1 MKSYLKLVKH
11 IYTKGFDKTDRTGV
25 GTRSSFGHSLKFNL
39 QKEFPIVKA
48 KFTSFKMI
56 KTELLWLL
64 SGNTNIK
71 FLVDNNCHIWDDWA
85 DENGDLGPV
94 YGSQW
99 RAWKTPNGETIDQ
112 IANVIHELKNNPDSR
127 RIMVNAWNVA
137 DIQHM
142 KLPPCH
148 FVFNFNTR
156 LLSHKERLK
165 IFRKLYPDNNIN
177 TFSKESQKE
186 LFDRYNIPF
195 RGLSCMFT
203 MRSVDTGC
211 GLPYN
216 ISSYAMLTH
225 MIAQIVNMEPLELV
239 FNGGDCHIYNN
250 HFDGIK
256 EMLSRDIIKQKTHIK
271 LNENIMHID
280 DFKLV
285 DIELVNY
292 TSHPPIK
299 LPIAV

>member
-48 KFTSFKMI
+48 KFTSFRI
-56 KTELLWLL
+56 VKTELLWLL

-112 IANVIHELKNNPDSR
+112 IANVIYELKNNPDSR

-137 DIQHM
+137 YIQDM

-203 MRSVDTGC
+203 MRSNDIFLGN
-211 GLPYN
+211 PMN
-216 ISSYAMLTH
+216 IASYALLTH
-225 MIAQIVNMEPLELV
+225 MIAQVVNMQPLELV
-239 FNGGDCHIYNN
+239 YSGVDCHIYNN
-250 HFDGIK
+250 HFDQVE
-256 EMLSRDIIKQKTHIK
+256 EMLSRDIIKQKAFLK

-280 DFKLV
+280 DFTLD
-285 DIELVNY
+285 DISLIDYVY
-292 TSHPPIK
+292 HPSIK
-299 LPIAV
+299 APIAV